1 LYNYHK
7 AKKYGQVYVVEGY
20 CDALTLI
27 EFGVPNVVAAMG
39 TSFTSDHINILKDKE
54 IILSLDNDN
63 AGKTQMFNLIK
74 ANKHIPFKVLVWDG
88 AKDFNEL
95 LHKDALD
102 LCDTVAKPKLIS
114 APEYVIRYLKETLD
128 LSTLEGRNEFW
139 KEIAALIGANDK
151 RYLAQYP
158 INTTYTPVS
167 YDYYWTIVRRIIKG
181 KRGN

>member
-1 LYNYHK
+1 
-7 AKKYGQVYVVEGY
+7 
-20 CDALTLI
+20 
-27 EFGVPNVVAAMG
+27 MG

-54 IILSLDNDN
+54 LILSFDNDS
-63 AGKTQMFNLIK
+63 AGKTQMYNLIQS
-74 ANKHIPFKVLVWDG
+74 NKTTPFKVLVWEG

-95 LHKDALD
+95 LLNDVIAFAEVFD
-102 LCDTVAKPKLIS
+102 KPKLIS

-139 KEIAALIGANDK
+139 REIAILIGANDK